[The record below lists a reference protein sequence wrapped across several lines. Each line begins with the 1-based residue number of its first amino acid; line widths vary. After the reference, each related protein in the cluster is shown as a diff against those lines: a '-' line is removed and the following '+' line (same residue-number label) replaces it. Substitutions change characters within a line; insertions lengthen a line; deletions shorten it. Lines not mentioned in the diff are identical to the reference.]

1 MITSCICRTNPVII
15 IIIII
20 IIVIQYTIRICLAG
34 GFILGVLSEGF
45 CPGGFVRWVLSGG
58 VCPGGFVLEV
68 LPSGFCSWGGG
79 CLRGFCPGFF
89 SGGGGGVGGLSVG
102 FCPGGLSRG
111 VLSWFFFWGFC
122 SRGWKVCPGG
132 FCPRGFW

>member
-1 MITSCICRTNPVII
+1 MITSCICRTNPV
-15 IIIII
+15 I

-34 GFILGVLSEGF
+34 GFILGVLSGGF

-68 LPSGFCSWGGG
+68 LPRGFCSWEGG

-89 SGGGGGVGGLSVG
+89 QGGSGWFVRGVLSGGLVQ
-102 FCPGGLSRG
+102 GGLSRG
-111 VLSWFFFWGFC
+111 VFCPVFF
-122 SRGWKVCPGG
+122 SGG
-132 FCPRGFW
+132 FVRGGGRFV